1 MNKEIIEKIYSE
13 DLHVASI
20 VRPELSEKGLTFLT
34 EDENFIQVGVWNYE
48 KGKILDLH
56 YHKDFSREATR
67 TGEAVCVIRGSLVCN
82 LYTKEGD
89 FLVEIPVKESE
100 VIIQYYGAHE
110 YIIEEDSVIIEI
122 KNGPYF
128 GPEKDR
134 VRINAKK
141 I

>member
-1 MNKEIIEKIYSE
+1 MTFRE
-13 DLHVASI
+13 DFVFEDI
-20 VRPELSEKGLTFLT
+20 VYATLIKTKDAPKGLTFPSS
-34 EDENFIQVGVWNYE
+34 DEENIQVGVWNYE

-67 TGEAVCVIRGSLVCN
+67 TGEAVCVIRGSIACN

>member
-1 MNKEIIEKIYSE
+1 MTFRE
-13 DLHVASI
+13 DFVFEDI
-20 VRPELSEKGLTFLT
+20 VYATLIKTKDAPKGLTFPSS
-34 EDENFIQVGVWNYE
+34 DEENIQVGVWNYE

>member
-1 MNKEIIEKIYSE
+1 MTFRE
-13 DLHVASI
+13 DFVFDDI
-20 VRPELSEKGLTFLT
+20 VYATLIKTKDAPKGLTFSSS
-34 EDENFIQVGVWNYE
+34 DEENIQAGVWNYE

-56 YHKDFSREATR
+56 YHKDFPREATR
-67 TGEAVCVIRGSLVCN
+67 TGEAVCVMRGSIVCN
-82 LYTKEGD
+82 LFTKEGD
-89 FLVEIPVKESE
+89 FLVQVPVKESE
-100 VIIQYYGAHE
+100 VIVQYYGAHE